1 MMFYVVAPLNSNY
14 LGRPCINKLGLIDP
28 RLICINMFATKG
40 ARFIHDSRCTLMK
53 LYIATV
59 EDCRMMSPGW
69 WYTYPSDPS
78 ENYEFV
84 SWDDEIPN
92 IWKNKI
98 YVPNHQPEIIKV
110 SFTFSVTKCCYT
122 KEIHAKVAT
131 ASRQCRTASQF
142 HAMIKLRST
151 GYVPTSATFR

>member
-1 MMFYVVAPLNSNY
+1 
-14 LGRPCINKLGLIDP
+14 
-28 RLICINMFATKG
+28 
-40 ARFIHDSRCTLMK
+40 MK

-69 WYTYPSDPS
+69 WYTYPS

-98 YVPNHQPEIIKV
+98 YVPNHQPGTV
-110 SFTFSVTKCCYT
+110 
-122 KEIHAKVAT
+122 
-131 ASRQCRTASQF
+131 
-142 HAMIKLRST
+142 
-151 GYVPTSATFR
+151 